1 MATQIVEF
9 PQVAVPQPR
18 KKADRTQFA
27 PARSKMVHLTPD
39 ELLAVLKVAR
49 ERSSRD
55 WAMILVAY
63 RHGLRASELC
73 ELRTAD
79 VDLESGSLDIRR
91 LKGSLHTIQPL
102 CRHKGQPLL
111 DEVRALRTWLEERK
125 QMAKSDGSDY
135 LFLSQKGGRLSR
147 VQFFR

>member
-1 MATQIVEF
+1 
-9 PQVAVPQPR
+9 
-18 KKADRTQFA
+18 
-27 PARSKMVHLTPD
+27 
-39 ELLAVLKVAR
+39 
-49 ERSSRD
+49 
-55 WAMILVAY
+55 MILIAY

-73 ELRTAD
+73 GLRTPN

-147 VQFFR
+147 IQFFRVFQTCAVRPNN